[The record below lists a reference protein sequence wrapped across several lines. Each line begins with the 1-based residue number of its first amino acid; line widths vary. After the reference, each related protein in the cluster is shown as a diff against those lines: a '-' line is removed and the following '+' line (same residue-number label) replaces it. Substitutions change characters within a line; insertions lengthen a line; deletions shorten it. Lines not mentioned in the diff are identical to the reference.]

1 MGGWLQVS
9 RTGIWFKG
17 LSDSIVLVLKLDDRF
32 LLFVEVT
39 RLCLS
44 LARYLAGLRCVSMLS
59 YKLSIISLLMGLNM
73 FLNLIFLVSNV
84 ISLKADFQCSGFAII
99 VESQLLCI

>member
-1 MGGWLQVS
+1 MDCFKFAEQGFGDS
-9 RTGIWFKG
+9 R
-17 LSDSIVLVLKLDDRF
+17 VLVLKLDDRF

-39 RLCLS
+39 RLSLS
-44 LARYLAGLRCVSMLS
+44 LARHLAGLQCISMLF

-84 ISLKADFQCSGFAII
+84 ISVKADFQCSGFAIT
-99 VESQLLCI
+99 VDSQFLCI